1 MHTLFFHKMT
11 KHCDFI
17 NICIIICISFTVV
30 LCSDINIYEFSRRY
44 DLSFPG
50 KVLVGHVFEEFS
62 TKRQVIHCAFECL
75 KSSKCKSFNYE
86 LDNFICQ
93 LNDATHEEFNSSL
106 VDEENGK
113 RNEYHLREAFSIDQ
127 VSSNKPCVFNMRGSR
142 KFCQRGSNTVFKINS
157 YIFY

>member
-11 KHCDFI
+11 KQCDFI
-17 NICIIICISFTVV
+17 NICIIISISFTVV
-30 LCSDINIYEFSRRY
+30 ICSDINIYEFSRRY

-93 LNDATHEEFNSSL
+93 LNDATHEEFNTSL
-106 VDEENGK
+106 VDEENDK

-127 VSSNKPCVFNMRGSR
+127 VSSHKP
-142 KFCQRGSNTVFKINS
+142 
-157 YIFY
+157 

>member
-1 MHTLFFHKMT
+1 MT

-17 NICIIICISFTVV
+17 NICIIISISFTVV
-30 LCSDINIYEFSRRY
+30 ICSDINIYEFSRRY
-44 DLSFPG
+44 DLSYPG

-127 VSSNKPCVFNMRGSR
+127 VSSYTCKPCAFKVMSSCLQRVKGPQSAFADPEGGRGS
-142 KFCQRGSNTVFKINS
+142 GHP
-157 YIFY
+157 